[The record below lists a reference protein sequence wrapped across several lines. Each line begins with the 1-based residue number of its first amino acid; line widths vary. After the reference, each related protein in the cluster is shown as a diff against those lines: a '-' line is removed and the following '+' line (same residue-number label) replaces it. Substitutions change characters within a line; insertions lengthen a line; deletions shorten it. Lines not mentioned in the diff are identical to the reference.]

1 VQVKADG
8 AKYVTQE
15 EVVDT
20 LALSRIC
27 Q

>member
-1 VQVKADG
+1 VKADG